1 MLRLKNIV
9 KDYITGE
16 ETVHA
21 LKGVSINFRA
31 NEFVS
36 VLGQSGCGKTTLL
49 NIVGGLDQYTD
60 GDLIIKG
67 RSTKKYKDK
76 DWDAYR
82 NHSIGFVFQSYNLI
96 MHQNVLSNVE
106 LALTLSGVSKSER
119 RRRAKEVLEKVGLGK
134 QIHKKPNQLSGG
146 QMQRVAIARALIND
160 PEILLADEPTGALDT
175 ETSVQIMD
183 LLKEI
188 ADDRLVIMVTHNPD
202 LAEKYSTRIIKL
214 LDGEVTDDS
223 NPYTDEEADKET
235 YREADE
241 KAVKK
246 ADKKSGEKT
255 DEKSG
260 EKSDKKESTSKI
272 KNYKK
277 NRMSY
282 FTALSLSF
290 NNLLTKK
297 GRTILTAFAGSIGII
312 GIALILSLSSGFRKY
327 ISSVEQ
333 DTLSTYPLEITDE
346 SVDRSAMFSLLLGN
360 DMKSSEEHDM
370 DKVYSNNFVGD
381 YVNTLMS
388 EVKIND
394 MISFKDYIENG
405 DGSDIKNY
413 SSDIMYMYGITVNAF
428 LPETDDDIYQV
439 NPGTVMEKIGMG
451 SMAEVSQYSIGSS
464 MDMTS
469 VWSEIIENQE
479 LLDEQ
484 YDVVAGRWPESYDE
498 IVLVVTE
505 YNEITDYELYTL
517 GIRDVKELQ
526 DMVAASL
533 KGEALTFDNTSYTYD
548 ELLSLT
554 YKVIPTSDYFIYDK
568 DKGCYIDMSDDYN
581 FMKDKIDNGIEVKV
595 VGIVRPNDE
604 ATVHSITTTIGY
616 KHALVETLMNM
627 AKESDIGKE
636 QLGNPDINVFT
647 GYEFGADI
655 TTEQEDETG
664 KQMEEFAK
672 QIATQ
677 FGVSD
682 IADVPDEQLFSYM
695 HTLEPTEAM
704 MFLAVLPED
713 KQTDYMASLSEDE
726 MNAFLAAMEEVSA
739 EAQGMSQGMS
749 LSELRTAEDATYEDN
764 LETIGIAYEDDPKVI
779 RIYPKDFDSKEK
791 IIDIIED
798 YNKSVKDN
806 GEEDKE
812 IQYEDMVGT
821 MMSSVS
827 TIINAISYVLIA
839 FVAISLVVSSIM
851 IGIITYI
858 SVLERTKEI
867 GVLRSIGAS
876 KKDISRVFNA
886 ETIIVGFI
894 AGVIG
899 ILVTILLNI
908 PINKIIEHAAGLKN
922 IAKLPA
928 LGGVI
933 LVIISVVLTMI
944 AGLIPSRVASKKDP
958 VVALRTE

>member
-60 GDLIIKG
+60 GDLVIKG

-188 ADDRLVIMVTHNPD
+188 ADDRLVIMVTHNPE

-235 YREADE
+235 FGEADA
-241 KAVKK
+241 KAV
-246 ADKKSGEKT
+246 
-255 DEKSG
+255 
-260 EKSDKKESTSKI
+260 
-272 KNYKK
+272 KK

-405 DGSDIKNY
+405 DGSDIKEY
-413 SSDIMYMYGITVNAF
+413 SSDIMYMYGVTVNAY
-428 LPETDDDIYQV
+428 LPDTDDDIYQV

-469 VWSEIIENQE
+469 VWSEIIENRE

-554 YKVIPTSDYFIYDK
+554 YKVIPTSDYYAYDK
-568 DKGCYIDMSDDYN
+568 DKGCYVDMSDDYN
-581 FMKDKIDNGIEVKV
+581 YMKDKIDNGIEVKV

-636 QLGNPDINVFT
+636 QLENPDINVFT

-655 TTEQEDETG
+655 AAEQLDESEE
-664 KQMEEFAK
+664 QMEEFAK

-695 HTLEPTEAM
+695 HTLEPSEAM
-704 MFLAVLPED
+704 MFLAILPED
-713 KQTDYMASLSEDE
+713 KQTAYMASLSDEE

-739 EAQGMSQGMS
+739 EAQGMSQSMS
-749 LSELRTAEDATYEDN
+749 LSELRSAEDATYEDN

-798 YNKSVKDN
+798 YNKSVKEN

-876 KKDISRVFNA
+876 KRDISRVFNA

-899 ILVTILLNI
+899 ILVTIVLNI
-908 PINKIIEHAAGLKN
+908 PINKIIEHASGLKH

-928 LGGVI
+928 AGGVI

>member
-60 GDLIIKG
+60 GDLVIKG

-188 ADDRLVIMVTHNPD
+188 ADDRLVIMVTHNPE

-235 YREADE
+235 FGEADA
-241 KAVKK
+241 KAV
-246 ADKKSGEKT
+246 
-255 DEKSG
+255 
-260 EKSDKKESTSKI
+260 
-272 KNYKK
+272 KK

-405 DGSDIKNY
+405 DGSDIKEY
-413 SSDIMYMYGITVNAF
+413 SSDIMYMYGVTVNAY
-428 LPETDDDIYQV
+428 LPDTDDDIYQV

-554 YKVIPTSDYFIYDK
+554 YKVIPTSDYYAYDK
-568 DKGCYIDMSDDYN
+568 DKGCYVDMSDDYN
-581 FMKDKIDNGIEVKV
+581 YMKDKIDNGIEVKV

-636 QLGNPDINVFT
+636 QLENPDINVFT

-655 TTEQEDETG
+655 AAEQVDESEE
-664 KQMEEFAK
+664 QMEEFAK

-695 HTLEPTEAM
+695 HTLEPSEAM
-704 MFLAVLPED
+704 MFLAILPED
-713 KQTDYMASLSEDE
+713 KQAAYMSSLSEEE
-726 MNAFLAAMEEVSA
+726 MNEFLSAMEDVSVD
-739 EAQGMSQGMS
+739 AQGMGQGMS
-749 LSELRTAEDATYEDN
+749 LSELRSAEDATYEDN
-764 LETIGIAYEDDPKVI
+764 LETIGIAYEDNPKVI

-791 IIDIIED
+791 IIDVIET
-798 YNKSVKDN
+798 YNKNVREN

-821 MMSSVS
+821 MMSSIS

-908 PINKIIEHAAGLKN
+908 PINKIIEHASGLKH

-928 LGGVI
+928 LGGVT

>member
-60 GDLIIKG
+60 GDLVIKG

-188 ADDRLVIMVTHNPD
+188 ADDRLVIMVTHNPE

-235 YREADE
+235 SGEVDA
-241 KAVKK
+241 KVVKK
-246 ADKKSGEKT
+246 ADKKT
-255 DEKSG
+255 DEKSSASQI
-260 EKSDKKESTSKI
+260 KS
-272 KNYKK
+272 YKK

-394 MISFKDYIENG
+394 MVSFKDYIENG
-405 DGSDIKNY
+405 DGSDIKEY
-413 SSDIMYMYGITVNAF
+413 SSDIMYMYGVTVNAY
-428 LPETDDDIYQV
+428 LPDTDDDIYQV
-439 NPGTVMEKIGMG
+439 NPGSVMEKIGMG
-451 SMAEVSQYSIGSS
+451 SMAEMSQYSIGSS

-554 YKVIPTSDYFIYDK
+554 YKVIPTSDYYSYDK
-568 DKGCYIDMSDDYN
+568 DKGCYVDMSDDYN
-581 FMKDKIDNGIEVKV
+581 YMKDKIDKGIEVKV

-636 QLGNPDINVFT
+636 QLENPDINVFT

-655 TTEQEDETG
+655 AAEQVDESEE
-664 KQMEEFAK
+664 QIEEFAK

-695 HTLEPTEAM
+695 HTLEPSEAM
-704 MFLAVLPED
+704 MFLAILPED
-713 KQTDYMASLSEDE
+713 RQTAYMASLSDEE

-791 IIDIIED
+791 IIDIIEE
-798 YNKSVKDN
+798 YNKSVKEND
-806 GEEDKE
+806 EEDKE

-899 ILVTILLNI
+899 ILVTIVLNI
-908 PINKIIEHAAGLKN
+908 PINKIIEHASGLKH

-928 LGGVI
+928 AGGVI